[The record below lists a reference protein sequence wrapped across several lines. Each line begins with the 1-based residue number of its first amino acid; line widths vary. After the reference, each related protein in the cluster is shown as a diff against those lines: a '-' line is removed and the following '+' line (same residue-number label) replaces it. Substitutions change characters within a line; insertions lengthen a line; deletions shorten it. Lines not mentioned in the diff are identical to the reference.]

1 MLLVVVVSGLFL
13 FPTARWYFAVPQ
25 ETKDL
30 ATGSKEQIKEYA
42 RGRATQELR
51 DLKSMALDAS
61 VPSAYDYLIA
71 ISKESYKNRNMDVPK
86 GTWTVEEVMKAYTSE
101 QGLFNAIENYYRAEL
116 LDVKDEGNSIL
127 QLGLDLSGGM
137 SVLLE
142 ANRASYEEK
151 VGEAVD
157 DAVISQKV
165 REDMEILNN
174 RIDQFG
180 VTEPDIRLQGTD
192 QILVEVPGAADPE
205 RINSFLMGKGSL
217 TFHIVNQELSQRVEE
232 YVAANPAEKFTE
244 TGAIKQ
250 HDFLDAGYMVAGF
263 YENDAY
269 GIDEL
274 QRLVVLD
281 EEVGLDGIHI
291 MEATTGTNPITGRPT
306 VNFQLDDKG
315 GELFYKLTSTHQN
328 DTLAVVMDG
337 KVKSMATI
345 NEPIRSS
352 VQISGFSS
360 EEAAALAIVLR
371 TAALPIELSV
381 INQQAVGASLGEDA
395 VSSGLQAIAI
405 GFILVIIFMA
415 VYYRRAGMIADL
427 ALLLNL
433 FFMLAILSAFNL
445 TLTLTSI
452 AGLILTVGMAVD
464 ANVIIFERI
473 KEEYLLGK
481 SAEASVKAGF
491 KKAFWTIMDANITT
505 FIAALVLS
513 QLGSGSVAGF
523 ANTLAV
529 GIVSSMFTA
538 LFVSHLIFDFAI
550 EQMGVK
556 KLHIDW
562 RM

>member
-1 MLLVVVVSGLFL
+1 
-13 FPTARWYFAVPQ
+13 
-25 ETKDL
+25 
-30 ATGSKEQIKEYA
+30 
-42 RGRATQELR
+42 
-51 DLKSMALDAS
+51 
-61 VPSAYDYLIA
+61 
-71 ISKESYKNRNMDVPK
+71 
-86 GTWTVEEVMKAYTSE
+86 MKAYTSE

-345 NEPIRSS
+345 NELSDPACRSQDSPLKRPQLWPSSSGQLLCRSS
-352 VQISGFSS
+352 
-360 EEAAALAIVLR
+360 
-371 TAALPIELSV
+371 
-381 INQQAVGASLGEDA
+381 
-395 VSSGLQAIAI
+395 
-405 GFILVIIFMA
+405 
-415 VYYRRAGMIADL
+415 
-427 ALLLNL
+427 
-433 FFMLAILSAFNL
+433 
-445 TLTLTSI
+445 
-452 AGLILTVGMAVD
+452 
-464 ANVIIFERI
+464 
-473 KEEYLLGK
+473 
-481 SAEASVKAGF
+481 
-491 KKAFWTIMDANITT
+491 
-505 FIAALVLS
+505 
-513 QLGSGSVAGF
+513 
-523 ANTLAV
+523 
-529 GIVSSMFTA
+529 
-538 LFVSHLIFDFAI
+538 
-550 EQMGVK
+550 
-556 KLHIDW
+556 
-562 RM
+562 

>member
-1 MLLVVVVSGLFL
+1 M
-13 FPTARWYFAVPQ
+13 
-25 ETKDL
+25 
-30 ATGSKEQIKEYA
+30 
-42 RGRATQELR
+42 
-51 DLKSMALDAS
+51 
-61 VPSAYDYLIA
+61 
-71 ISKESYKNRNMDVPK
+71 
-86 GTWTVEEVMKAYTSE
+86 
-101 QGLFNAIENYYRAEL
+101 
-116 LDVKDEGNSIL
+116 
-127 QLGLDLSGGM
+127 
-137 SVLLE
+137 
-142 ANRASYEEK
+142 
-151 VGEAVD
+151 
-157 DAVISQKV
+157 
-165 REDMEILNN
+165 
-174 RIDQFG
+174 
-180 VTEPDIRLQGTD
+180 TEPDIRLQGTD

-452 AGLILTVGMAVD
+452 AGLILTVGWQSMRMSSSSRGSRKSTCWG
-464 ANVIIFERI
+464 N
-473 KEEYLLGK
+473 LLK
-481 SAEASVKAGF
+481 H
-491 KKAFWTIMDANITT
+491 
-505 FIAALVLS
+505 
-513 QLGSGSVAGF
+513 Q
-523 ANTLAV
+523 
-529 GIVSSMFTA
+529 
-538 LFVSHLIFDFAI
+538 
-550 EQMGVK
+550 
-556 KLHIDW
+556 
-562 RM
+562 